1 MGDKAKVNWQLIAAA
16 AAGVAAVGLGL
27 YLLLRT
33 PDVSFFFNINHSKHI
48 VLFKT
53 CLY

>member
-1 MGDKAKVNWQLIAAA
+1 MSADKLKQNWQVIAAA

-33 PDVSFFFNINHSKHI
+33 PEVSH
-48 VLFKT
+48 VLK
-53 CLY
+53 

>member
-1 MGDKAKVNWQLIAAA
+1 MANKGTVNWQLVAAA

-33 PDVSFFFNINHSKHI
+33 PEVSSS
-48 VLFKT
+48 
-53 CLY
+53 